1 MEANEMKYTRFE
13 WWLPKLLC
21 LIAACALWVYVMNEQ
36 NPQVENTYT
45 VPVETRN
52 LDRSLVA
59 TNVPSTVKVKVR
71 MSRSDMI
78 YMRSDNIKA
87 YVDLAGLTDGNY
99 PNTPILVSVPGDESV
114 VSVSPMTFD
123 LNVDTYAVKT
133 LPANVQIFGTPETNF
148 SVESNKVTP
157 DTITIAGSSTMI
169 AKADRAVVSVNIAGK
184 EKSFSE
190 FDSVNIL
197 DADGNTVTGLDVMP
211 SQVKVTVKMKEATK
225 LGNLPIKIDTK
236 GEPAKGYK
244 VGKIT
249 VTPPVATI
257 TAPLSYFANN
267 RILDLDPI
275 DVTGASADIHQ
286 MVNVNIPVGGSV
298 AVPKVSVTVEI
309 EKD

>member
-1 MEANEMKYTRFE
+1 MKYTRFE

-52 LDRSLVA
+52 QDRSLVA

-71 MSRSDMI
+71 MARSDMI

-87 YVDLAGLTDGNY
+87 YVDLSGMTDGDY

-114 VSVSPMTFD
+114 VSVSPKTFD
-123 LNVDTYAVKT
+123 LNIDTYAVKT

-148 SVESNKVTP
+148 SVESNKATP
-157 DTITIAGSSTMI
+157 DTITIAGSSTMV

-184 EKSFSE
+184 EKSFAE

-197 DADGNTVTGLDVMP
+197 DADGNTVTGLDIMP
-211 SQVKVTVKMKEATK
+211 SQVKVTVKMKEETK
-225 LGNLPIKIDTK
+225 LGNLPIKIETK

-249 VTPPVATI
+249 VTPPVATL
-257 TAPLSYFANN
+257 TAPISFFAAN
-267 RILDLDPI
+267 RTLDLDPI
-275 DVTGASADIHQ
+275 DVTGASSDIHQ
-286 MVNVNIPVGGSV
+286 VVNVNVPSGGSV
-298 AVPKVSVTVEI
+298 AVPKVTVVVEI
-309 EKD
+309 DKD

>member
-1 MEANEMKYTRFE
+1 MKYTRVE

-78 YMRSDNIKA
+78 YMRTDNIKA
-87 YVDLAGLTDGNY
+87 YVDLAGMTDGDY

-114 VSVSPMTFD
+114 ISVTPKTFD

-133 LPANVQIFGTPETNF
+133 LPANVQIFGTPENNF

-157 DTITIAGSSTMI
+157 DTITIAGSSTMV

-184 EKSFSE
+184 EKSFAE

-211 SQVKVTVKMKEATK
+211 SQVKVAVKMKEQTK
-225 LGNLPIKIDTK
+225 LGNLPIKAETK

-249 VTPPVATI
+249 VSPAVETL
-257 TAPLSYFANN
+257 TAPISYFEKN
-267 RILDLDPI
+267 RTLDLDPI
-275 DVTGASADIHQ
+275 DVTGATQDIHQ
-286 MVNVNIPVGGSV
+286 VVTVNTPPGGSV
-298 AVPKVSVTVEI
+298 AVPKVVVTIEI

>member
-1 MEANEMKYTRFE
+1 MEAFEMKYTRFE

-87 YVDLAGLTDGNY
+87 YVDLTGVTDGDY
-99 PNTPILVSVPGDESV
+99 PNTPIHVSVPGDESV
-114 VSVSPMTFD
+114 VSVTPKTFD

-148 SVESNKVTP
+148 SVESKKVTP
-157 DTITIAGSSTMI
+157 DTITIAGSSAMI

-184 EKSFSE
+184 EKSFTE

-197 DADGNTVTGLDVMP
+197 DADGNTVTGLDIMP
-211 SQVKVTVKMKEATK
+211 SQVKVAVKMKEATK
-225 LGNLPIKIDTK
+225 LGNLPVRIDTK

-244 VGKIT
+244 VGRIT
-249 VTPPVATI
+249 ITPPVAAI
-257 TAPLSYFANN
+257 TAPISFFSSNKT
-267 RILDLDPI
+267 LDLDPI
-275 DVTGASADIHQ
+275 DVTGASSDIHQ
-286 MVNVNIPVGGSV
+286 VVNVNVPSGGSV
-298 AVPKVSVTVEI
+298 AVPKVTVVVEI
-309 EKD
+309 DKD

>member
-1 MEANEMKYTRFE
+1 MEAFEMKYTRFE

-21 LIAACALWVYVMNEQ
+21 LVAACALWVYVMNEQ

-71 MSRSDMI
+71 MARSDMI

-87 YVDLAGLTDGNY
+87 YVDLSDMTDGDY

-114 VSVSPMTFD
+114 VSVSPKTFD
-123 LNVDTYAVKT
+123 LNIDTYAVKT

-148 SVESNKVTP
+148 SVESNKATP
-157 DTITIAGSSTMI
+157 DTITIAGSSTMV

-184 EKSFSE
+184 EKSFAE

-197 DADGNTVTGLDVMP
+197 DADGNTVTGLDIMP
-211 SQVKVTVKMKEATK
+211 SQVKVTVKMKEETK
-225 LGNLPIKIDTK
+225 LGNLPIKIETK

-249 VTPPVATI
+249 VTPPVATL
-257 TAPLSYFANN
+257 TAPISFFAAN
-267 RILDLDPI
+267 RTLDLDPI
-275 DVTGASADIHQ
+275 DVTGASSDIHQ
-286 MVNVNIPVGGSV
+286 VVNVNVPSGGSV
-298 AVPKVSVTVEI
+298 AVPKVTVVVEI
-309 EKD
+309 DKD

>member
-1 MEANEMKYTRFE
+1 MEAFEMKYTRFE

-21 LIAACALWVYVMNEQ
+21 LIAASALWVYVMNEQ

-71 MSRSDMI
+71 MARSDMI

-87 YVDLAGLTDGNY
+87 YVDLSGMTDGDY

-114 VSVSPMTFD
+114 VSVSPKTFD
-123 LNVDTYAVKT
+123 LNIDTYAVKT

-148 SVESNKVTP
+148 SVESNKATP
-157 DTITIAGSSTMI
+157 DTITIAGSSTMV

-184 EKSFSE
+184 EKSFAE

-197 DADGNTVTGLDVMP
+197 DADGNTVTGLDIMP
-211 SQVKVTVKMKEATK
+211 SQVKVTVKMKEETK
-225 LGNLPIKIDTK
+225 LGNLPIKIETK

-249 VTPPVATI
+249 VTPPVATL
-257 TAPLSYFANN
+257 TAPISFFAAN
-267 RILDLDPI
+267 RTLDLDPI
-275 DVTGASADIHQ
+275 DVTGASSDIHQ
-286 MVNVNIPVGGSV
+286 VVNVNVPSGGSV
-298 AVPKVSVTVEI
+298 AVPKVTVDVEI
-309 EKD
+309 DKD

>member
-1 MEANEMKYTRFE
+1 MKYTRFE

-21 LIAACALWVYVMNEQ
+21 LVAACALWVYVMNEQ

-71 MSRSDMI
+71 MARSDMI

-87 YVDLAGLTDGNY
+87 YVDLSDMTDGDY

-114 VSVSPMTFD
+114 VSVSPKTFD
-123 LNVDTYAVKT
+123 LNIDTYAVKT

-148 SVESNKVTP
+148 SVESNKATP
-157 DTITIAGSSTMI
+157 DTITIAGSSTMV

-184 EKSFSE
+184 EKSFAE

-197 DADGNTVTGLDVMP
+197 DADGNTVTGLDIMP
-211 SQVKVTVKMKEATK
+211 SQVKVTVKMKEETK
-225 LGNLPIKIDTK
+225 LGNLPIKIETK

-249 VTPPVATI
+249 VTPPVATL
-257 TAPLSYFANN
+257 TAPISFFAAN
-267 RILDLDPI
+267 RTLDLDPI
-275 DVTGASADIHQ
+275 DVTGASSDIHQ
-286 MVNVNIPVGGSV
+286 VVNVNVPSGGSV
-298 AVPKVSVTVEI
+298 AVPKVTVVVEI
-309 EKD
+309 DKD

>member
-1 MEANEMKYTRFE
+1 MKYTRFE

-71 MSRSDMI
+71 MARSDMI

-87 YVDLAGLTDGNY
+87 YVDLSGMTDGDY

-114 VSVSPMTFD
+114 VSVSPKTFD
-123 LNVDTYAVKT
+123 LNIDTYAVKT

-148 SVESNKVTP
+148 SVESNKATP
-157 DTITIAGSSTMI
+157 DTITIAGSSTMV

-184 EKSFSE
+184 EKSFAE

-197 DADGNTVTGLDVMP
+197 DADGNTVTGLDIMP
-211 SQVKVTVKMKEATK
+211 SQVKVTVKMKEETK
-225 LGNLPIKIDTK
+225 LGNLPIKIETK

-249 VTPPVATI
+249 VTPPVATL
-257 TAPLSYFANN
+257 TAPISFFAAN
-267 RILDLDPI
+267 RTLDLDPL
-275 DVTGASADIHQ
+275 DVTGASSDIHQ
-286 MVNVNIPVGGSV
+286 VVNVNVPSGGSV
-298 AVPKVSVTVEI
+298 AVPKVTVDVEI
-309 EKD
+309 DKD

>member
-1 MEANEMKYTRFE
+1 MSR
-13 WWLPKLLC
+13 
-21 LIAACALWVYVMNEQ
+21 I
-36 NPQVENTYT
+36 PQVENTYT

-87 YVDLAGLTDGNY
+87 YVDLTGVTDGDY
-99 PNTPILVSVPGDESV
+99 PNTPIHVSVPGDESV
-114 VSVSPMTFD
+114 VSVTPKTFD

-148 SVESNKVTP
+148 SVESKKVTP
-157 DTITIAGSSTMI
+157 DTITIAGSSAMI

-184 EKSFSE
+184 EKSFTE

-197 DADGNTVTGLDVMP
+197 DADGNTVTGLDIMP
-211 SQVKVTVKMKEATK
+211 SQVKVAVKMKEATK
-225 LGNLPIKIDTK
+225 LGNLPIRIDTK

-244 VGKIT
+244 VGRIT
-249 VTPPVATI
+249 ITPSVATI
-257 TAPLSYFANN
+257 TAPISFFSSNKT
-267 RILDLDPI
+267 LDLDPI
-275 DVTGASADIHQ
+275 DVTGASSDIHQ
-286 MVNVNIPVGGSV
+286 VVNVNVPSGGSV
-298 AVPKVSVTVEI
+298 AVPKVTVVVEI
-309 EKD
+309 DKD

>member
-1 MEANEMKYTRFE
+1 MEAFEMKYTRFE

-71 MSRSDMI
+71 MARSDMI

-87 YVDLAGLTDGNY
+87 YVDLSGMTDGDY

-114 VSVSPMTFD
+114 VSVSPKTFD
-123 LNVDTYAVKT
+123 LNIDTYAVKT
-133 LPANVQIFGTPETNF
+133 LSANVQIFGTPETNF
-148 SVESNKVTP
+148 SVESNKATP
-157 DTITIAGSSTMI
+157 DTITIAGSSTMV

-184 EKSFSE
+184 EKSFAE

-197 DADGNTVTGLDVMP
+197 DADGNTVTGLDIMP
-211 SQVKVTVKMKEATK
+211 SQVKVTVKMKEETK
-225 LGNLPIKIDTK
+225 LGNLPIKIETK

-249 VTPPVATI
+249 VTPPVATL
-257 TAPLSYFANN
+257 TAPISFFAAN
-267 RILDLDPI
+267 RTLDLDPI
-275 DVTGASADIHQ
+275 DVTGASSDIHQ
-286 MVNVNIPVGGSV
+286 VVNVNVPSGGSV
-298 AVPKVSVTVEI
+298 AVPKVTVVVEI
-309 EKD
+309 DKD

>member
-1 MEANEMKYTRFE
+1 MEAFEMKYTRFE

-87 YVDLAGLTDGNY
+87 YVDLTGVTDGDY
-99 PNTPILVSVPGDESV
+99 PNTPIHVSVPGDESV
-114 VSVSPMTFD
+114 VSVTPKTFD

-148 SVESNKVTP
+148 SVESKKVTP
-157 DTITIAGSSTMI
+157 DTITIAGSSSMI

-184 EKSFSE
+184 EKSFTE

-197 DADGNTVTGLDVMP
+197 DADGNTVTGLDIMP
-211 SQVKVTVKMKEATK
+211 SQVKVAVKMKEATK
-225 LGNLPIKIDTK
+225 LGNLPIRIDTK

-244 VGKIT
+244 VGRIT
-249 VTPPVATI
+249 ITPPVAAI
-257 TAPLSYFANN
+257 TAPISFFSSNKT
-267 RILDLDPI
+267 LDLDPI
-275 DVTGASADIHQ
+275 DVTGASSDIHQ
-286 MVNVNIPVGGSV
+286 VVNVNVPSGGSV
-298 AVPKVSVTVEI
+298 AVPKVTVVVEI
-309 EKD
+309 DKD

>member
-87 YVDLAGLTDGNY
+87 YVDLAGLTDGDY

-114 VSVSPMTFD
+114 H
-123 LNVDTYAVKT
+123 
-133 LPANVQIFGTPETNF
+133 
-148 SVESNKVTP
+148 
-157 DTITIAGSSTMI
+157 
-169 AKADRAVVSVNIAGK
+169 R
-184 EKSFSE
+184 
-190 FDSVNIL
+190 
-197 DADGNTVTGLDVMP
+197 
-211 SQVKVTVKMKEATK
+211 
-225 LGNLPIKIDTK
+225 
-236 GEPAKGYK
+236 
-244 VGKIT
+244 
-249 VTPPVATI
+249 
-257 TAPLSYFANN
+257 
-267 RILDLDPI
+267 
-275 DVTGASADIHQ
+275 
-286 MVNVNIPVGGSV
+286 
-298 AVPKVSVTVEI
+298 
-309 EKD
+309 

>member
-1 MEANEMKYTRFE
+1 MEAFEMKYTRFE

-71 MSRSDMI
+71 MARSDMI

-87 YVDLAGLTDGNY
+87 YVDLSGMTDGDY

-114 VSVSPMTFD
+114 VSVSPKTFD
-123 LNVDTYAVKT
+123 LNIDTYAVKT

-148 SVESNKVTP
+148 SVESNKATP
-157 DTITIAGSSTMI
+157 DTITIAGSSTMV

-184 EKSFSE
+184 EKSFAE

-197 DADGNTVTGLDVMP
+197 DADGNTVTGLDIMP
-211 SQVKVTVKMKEATK
+211 SQVKVTVKMKEETK
-225 LGNLPIKIDTK
+225 LGNLPIKIETK

-249 VTPPVATI
+249 VTPPVATL
-257 TAPLSYFANN
+257 TAPISFFAAN
-267 RILDLDPI
+267 RTLDLDPI
-275 DVTGASADIHQ
+275 DVTGASSDIHQ
-286 MVNVNIPVGGSV
+286 VVNVNVPSGGSV
-298 AVPKVSVTVEI
+298 AMPKVTVDVEI
-309 EKD
+309 DKD

>member
-1 MEANEMKYTRFE
+1 MEAFEMKYTRFE

-71 MSRSDMI
+71 MARSDMI

-87 YVDLAGLTDGNY
+87 YVDLSGMTDGDY

-114 VSVSPMTFD
+114 VSVSPKTFD
-123 LNVDTYAVKT
+123 LNIDTYAVKT

-148 SVESNKVTP
+148 SVESNKATP
-157 DTITIAGSSTMI
+157 DTITIAGSSTMV

-184 EKSFSE
+184 EKSFAE

-197 DADGNTVTGLDVMP
+197 DADGNTVTGLDIMP
-211 SQVKVTVKMKEATK
+211 SQVKVTVKMKEETK
-225 LGNLPIKIDTK
+225 LGNLPIKIETK

-249 VTPPVATI
+249 VTPPVATL
-257 TAPLSYFANN
+257 TAPISFFAAN
-267 RILDLDPI
+267 RTLDLDPI
-275 DVTGASADIHQ
+275 DVTGASSDIHQ
-286 MVNVNIPVGGSV
+286 VVTVNVPSGGSV
-298 AVPKVSVTVEI
+298 AVPKVTVDVEI
-309 EKD
+309 DKD

>member
-1 MEANEMKYTRFE
+1 MEAFEMKYTRFE

-71 MSRSDMI
+71 MARSDMI

-87 YVDLAGLTDGNY
+87 YVDLSGMTDGDY

-114 VSVSPMTFD
+114 VSVSPKTFD
-123 LNVDTYAVKT
+123 LNIDTYAVKT
-133 LPANVQIFGTPETNF
+133 LSANVQIFGTPETNF
-148 SVESNKVTP
+148 SVESNKATP
-157 DTITIAGSSTMI
+157 DTITIAGSSTMV

-184 EKSFSE
+184 EKSFAE

-197 DADGNTVTGLDVMP
+197 DADGNTVTGLDIMP
-211 SQVKVTVKMKEATK
+211 SQVKVTVKMKEETK
-225 LGNLPIKIDTK
+225 LGNLPIKIETK

-249 VTPPVATI
+249 VTPPVATL
-257 TAPLSYFANN
+257 TAPISFFAAN
-267 RILDLDPI
+267 RTLDLDPI
-275 DVTGASADIHQ
+275 DVTGASSDIHQ
-286 MVNVNIPVGGSV
+286 VVNVNVPSGGSV
-298 AVPKVSVTVEI
+298 AVPKVTVDVEI
-309 EKD
+309 DKD

>member
-1 MEANEMKYTRFE
+1 MEAFEMKYTRFE

-71 MSRSDMI
+71 MARSDMI

-87 YVDLAGLTDGNY
+87 YVDLSGMTDGDY

-114 VSVSPMTFD
+114 VSVSPKTFD
-123 LNVDTYAVKT
+123 LNIDTYAVKT

-148 SVESNKVTP
+148 SVESNKATP
-157 DTITIAGSSTMI
+157 DTITIAGSSTMV

-184 EKSFSE
+184 EKSFAE

-197 DADGNTVTGLDVMP
+197 DADGNTVTGLDIMP
-211 SQVKVTVKMKEATK
+211 SQVKVTVKMKEETK
-225 LGNLPIKIDTK
+225 LGNLPIKIETK

-244 VGKIT
+244 AGKIT
-249 VTPPVATI
+249 VTPPVATL
-257 TAPLSYFANN
+257 TAPISFFAAN
-267 RILDLDPI
+267 RTLDLDPI
-275 DVTGASADIHQ
+275 DVTGASSDIHQ
-286 MVNVNIPVGGSV
+286 VVNVNVPSGGSV
-298 AVPKVSVTVEI
+298 AVPKVTVDVEI
-309 EKD
+309 DKD

>member
-1 MEANEMKYTRFE
+1 MEAFEMKYTRFE

-87 YVDLAGLTDGNY
+87 YVDLTGITDGDY
-99 PNTPILVSVPGDESV
+99 PNTLIHVSVPGDESV
-114 VSVSPMTFD
+114 VSVTPKTFD

-148 SVESNKVTP
+148 SVESKKVTP
-157 DTITIAGSSTMI
+157 DTITIAGSSSMI

-184 EKSFSE
+184 EKSFTE

-197 DADGNTVTGLDVMP
+197 DADGNTVTGLDIMP
-211 SQVKVTVKMKEATK
+211 SQVKVAVKMKEATK
-225 LGNLPIKIDTK
+225 LGNLPIRIDTK

-244 VGKIT
+244 VGRIT
-249 VTPPVATI
+249 ITPPIATI
-257 TAPLSYFANN
+257 TASISFFSSNKT
-267 RILDLDPI
+267 LDLDPI
-275 DVTGASADIHQ
+275 DVTGASSDIHQ
-286 MVNVNIPVGGSV
+286 VVNVNVPSGGSV
-298 AVPKVSVTVEI
+298 AVPKVTVVVEI
-309 EKD
+309 DKD

>member
-1 MEANEMKYTRFE
+1 MKYTRFE

-71 MSRSDMI
+71 MARSDMI

-87 YVDLAGLTDGNY
+87 YVDLSGMTDGDY

-114 VSVSPMTFD
+114 VSVSPKTFD
-123 LNVDTYAVKT
+123 LNIDTYAVKT

-148 SVESNKVTP
+148 SVESNKATP
-157 DTITIAGSSTMI
+157 DTITIAGSSTMV

-184 EKSFSE
+184 EKSFAE

-197 DADGNTVTGLDVMP
+197 DADGNTVTGLDIMP
-211 SQVKVTVKMKEATK
+211 SQVKVAVKMKEETK
-225 LGNLPIKIDTK
+225 LGNLPIKIETK

-249 VTPPVATI
+249 VTPPVATL
-257 TAPLSYFANN
+257 TAPISFFAAN
-267 RILDLDPI
+267 RTLDLDPI
-275 DVTGASADIHQ
+275 DVTGASSDIHQ
-286 MVNVNIPVGGSV
+286 VVNVNVPSGGSV
-298 AVPKVSVTVEI
+298 AVPKVTVDVEI
-309 EKD
+309 DKD